1 MPVAYYSK
9 KLSKAEKNYTT
20 TEKEGLAVVR
30 ALKEWWFYLD
40 GNKVTVETD
49 HSALTSLLK
58 SSEPTGR
65 IARWILKLRDLDFN
79 IRHRPGKMMELPD
92 MLSRQPRIA
101 EGMALEVSED
111 LAKAQ
116 RRDAVVGALI
126 DAVKDKKEPDNEDA
140 KQAYQQVGDKLFLA
154 DGTLVFYDGSKKN
167 RALGID
173 FRTVVPSAMRKEV
186 IKECHDAMTSGH
198 LGTDKTFKRVH
209 ERFWWPNLYGDVK
222 SYVETCEAC
231 ARAKKPKRTDSGWEA
246 TTVGAPWQR
255 VSVDHL
261 GPVKTTERGNRYL
274 LVFTDYFTRWVVA
287 VPTEDC
293 GAESTAKHFVERVVL
308 QFGAPEELLSDQ
320 GAAFVS
326 EVVEKT
332 CAMAGTKKI
341 FTTSYRPQA
350 NGLVERWNG
359 TVAPML
365 TTYMDE
371 NENDWDDKVP
381 YVVFAYNTAKHA
393 ATKMTPFELVQGRKV
408 RLPLEVAL
416 GMRRA
421 EQRSSL
427 EYANELLVQM
437 QEGYRAAREASDDA
451 KRTQERRQLQK
462 GGGSVPGIKY
472 AANDKIWLENPA
484 QAGQKLE
491 KKYDGPYNIIKMHGR
506 NYVTIAKED
515 GSPQKVHVERIKP
528 YKARMD
534 DDDKQEAADVGVEP
548 AEEVEVE
555 EPNKD
560 KLLPNDLIGKRV
572 RVWWSGARKWY
583 DGTVTARKKRLHVV
597 NYDDGDV
604 KAERL
609 LGYAEKQAP
618 KWKLLVKR
626 RGSGA
631 LSF

>member
-1 MPVAYYSK
+1 
-9 KLSKAEKNYTT
+9 
-20 TEKEGLAVVR
+20 
-30 ALKEWWFYLD
+30 
-40 GNKVTVETD
+40 
-49 HSALTSLLK
+49 
-58 SSEPTGR
+58 
-65 IARWILKLRDLDFN
+65 
-79 IRHRPGKMMELPD
+79 
-92 MLSRQPRIA
+92 
-101 EGMALEVSED
+101 
-111 LAKAQ
+111 
-116 RRDAVVGALI
+116 
-126 DAVKDKKEPDNEDA
+126 
-140 KQAYQQVGDKLFLA
+140 
-154 DGTLVFYDGSKKN
+154 
-167 RALGID
+167 
-173 FRTVVPSAMRKEV
+173 
-186 IKECHDAMTSGH
+186 
-198 LGTDKTFKRVH
+198 
-209 ERFWWPNLYGDVK
+209 
-222 SYVETCEAC
+222 
-231 ARAKKPKRTDSGWEA
+231 
-246 TTVGAPWQR
+246 
-255 VSVDHL
+255 
-261 GPVKTTERGNRYL
+261 
-274 LVFTDYFTRWVVA
+274 
-287 VPTEDC
+287 
-293 GAESTAKHFVERVVL
+293 
-308 QFGAPEELLSDQ
+308 
-320 GAAFVS
+320 
-326 EVVEKT
+326 
-332 CAMAGTKKI
+332 MAGTKKI

-609 LGYAEKQAP
+609 LGYAEKLAP